1 MEKIDLSCKT
11 QRPLKK
17 ESNKQSRFIDL
28 THDYGFKIVMADE
41 NHPELMLGFLNAII
55 PERKI
60 VSISFLNTEQLPT
73 VEEHHRVNYDVLC
86 IDSQGNRFI
95 TEMQKEPY
103 SRFADRL
110 IVYAGGQASHLLER
124 GKPYT
129 EVQALYVISILG
141 GRLQIEG
148 ETDADRNSLVR
159 RARVTMQ
166 STQKVLSDKLNFIF
180 LQLPVAKK
188 PNASATFIEKWAWYV
203 RKMVS
208 FKTKPE
214 GLDNYFNLLFDASN
228 RDNIEQGKLS
238 IYDKMVRDE
247 IQIAAEREYA
257 VNEARIAALAEGR
270 AEGHAEGQ
278 YEANLAVA
286 EKLKLAGA
294 DIELISQCT
303 GLSVEEI
310 NAL

>member
-1 MEKIDLSCKT
+1 M
-11 QRPLKK
+11 
-17 ESNKQSRFIDL
+17 
-28 THDYGFKIVMADE
+28 
-41 NHPELMLGFLNAII
+41 PE
-55 PERKI
+55 
-60 VSISFLNTEQLPT
+60 V
-73 VEEHHRVNYDVLC
+73 
-86 IDSQGNRFI
+86 
-95 TEMQKEPY
+95 
-103 SRFADRL
+103 
-110 IVYAGGQASHLLER
+110 
-124 GKPYT
+124 KP
-129 EVQALYVISILG
+129 VI
-141 GRLQIEG
+141 
-148 ETDADRNSLVR
+148 
-159 RARVTMQ
+159 
-166 STQKVLSDKLNFIF
+166 
-180 LQLPVAKK
+180 

-270 AEGHAEGQ
+270 AEGQ

-303 GLSVEEI
+303 GLSIEEI

>member
-86 IDSQGNRFI
+86 I
-95 TEMQKEPY
+95 
-103 SRFADRL
+103 
-110 IVYAGGQASHLLER
+110 V
-124 GKPYT
+124 
-129 EVQALYVISILG
+129 
-141 GRLQIEG
+141 
-148 ETDADRNSLVR
+148 
-159 RARVTMQ
+159 
-166 STQKVLSDKLNFIF
+166 
-180 LQLPVAKK
+180 
-188 PNASATFIEKWAWYV
+188 
-203 RKMVS
+203 
-208 FKTKPE
+208 
-214 GLDNYFNLLFDASN
+214 DASN

-270 AEGHAEGQ
+270 AEGHAEGHAEGQ